1 MELRVAIV
9 DDMNLDRNR
18 LSGDLKALSNEEPS
32 VGLSVREYESAEP
45 MLADFR
51 PGSFD
56 LAFLDIRMDDINGIE
71 LARRLR
77 ALDPHLIIIFIT
89 TSRDYAFEAFPVHP
103 FDYLVKPYNRG
114 QLRKVLLEALRTL
127 AADEETVT
135 IRVPRGVHE
144 VPLYKLVSVESR
156 GHVVEVHLSDGHT
169 LRSTMTFSEVSKL
182 LEGKERFLACNRG
195 IIVNMDQVMRLDDG
209 TFRMKD
215 GSVYPLRVR
224 NRSALVQQFSQYM
237 ISRVDRGGRA

>member
-9 DDMNLDRNR
+9 DDMDLDRNR
-18 LSGDLKALSNEEPS
+18 LSGDLKVLSDEEPA
-32 VGLSVREYESAEP
+32 VDLFVWEYEHAEP

-51 PGSFD
+51 PGAFD
-56 LAFLDIRMDDINGIE
+56 LAFLDIRMDDMNGIE

-103 FDYLVKPYNRG
+103 FDYLVKPYDRSR
-114 QLRKVLLEALRTL
+114 LHDVLLEALRTL
-127 AADEETVT
+127 EADEATVT

-144 VPLYKLVSVESR
+144 VPLYKLVAVESR
-156 GHVVEVHLSDGHT
+156 GHAVEVHLSDGNT
-169 LRSTMTFSEVSKL
+169 LRSIMTFAEVSKL
-182 LEGKERFLACNRG
+182 LEGDERFLPCNRG

-215 GSVYPLRVR
+215 GSAYPLRVR
-224 NRSALVQQFSQYM
+224 NRATLVQRFSQYM
-237 ISRVDRGGRA
+237 ISRVDKGGRA